1 MSQYFPQIM
10 NTRFHLAL
18 MGGVLATV
26 LGASAQSP
34 DAPPFPSITLAKDV
48 AGMEIVK
55 ALGTN
60 LPRVAEWYGKTG
72 MELRTMCAA
81 QSSLR
86 ADRKG
91 QLYYACQ
98 EAPVVSTTQ
107 ATTAITAN
115 ALPAQA
121 LTVTET
127 FALHSNPGASR
138 TIYLDFNGHTTSGT
152 LWNNGATLVTPPYSV
167 DATVTTAFS
176 ATELA
181 NILQIWKHVSEDYSA
196 HNVNVTTADPGLEA
210 LRKTTTADTTYG
222 VRVCIGGSSSDWF
235 GAGAGGVAYLNSFSW
250 NSDTPCFVFIAQLG
264 NGVPKYV
271 AEATSHEVG
280 HTVSLQ
286 HDGRLD
292 NPATVANEA
301 TEYYA
306 GHANWAPIMGNSYYN
321 AVTHFSKGEYAFAN
335 RTQDDLSAMLTHVPQ
350 KSDDHGDTI
359 ITATALNGTTL
370 NATGIIGTRLDA
382 DLFGFNTAAG
392 QITLNAQPSEVSP
405 NLDIELALY
414 DGSGNRLGTASPT
427 DTLGTS
433 LTLTVDAGTY
443 YVAIDGTGTGDPT
456 TAYNDY
462 SSIGQYSLT
471 GTVIGSGNQPPTA
484 VASQSTPVSG
494 RTPLTVQFSSVGS
507 ADSDGTIALYDWD
520 FGDGSVGSA
529 EANPVHTYTAV
540 GTYTASLV
548 VFDDGGLSSST
559 QVTITV
565 VGNQLPTAVASQST
579 PISGRSPLT
588 VQFSS
593 VGSTDTDGT
602 VVQYNWT
609 FGDGTANSTEASPVH
624 TYTAVGTYAA
634 TLVVGDNE
642 GGLSSAARVTI
653 TVTPDNRIYVA
664 SIAMTTATNNRGTT
678 ARAVVTIRNVN
689 GTVKSGATVTGRWS
703 GVVTGNASGR
713 TANNGTIGFT
723 SARTRTPGTFT
734 FTVTGVTATGNTYD
748 PTLNTLSSNSIT
760 R

>member
-1 MSQYFPQIM
+1 M
-10 NTRFHLAL
+10 
-18 MGGVLATV
+18 
-26 LGASAQSP
+26 
-34 DAPPFPSITLAKDV
+34 
-48 AGMEIVK
+48 
-55 ALGTN
+55 
-60 LPRVAEWYGKTG
+60 
-72 MELRTMCAA
+72 
-81 QSSLR
+81 
-86 ADRKG
+86 
-91 QLYYACQ
+91 
-98 EAPVVSTTQ
+98 
-107 ATTAITAN
+107 
-115 ALPAQA
+115 
-121 LTVTET
+121 
-127 FALHSNPGASR
+127 
-138 TIYLDFNGHTTSGT
+138 
-152 LWNNGATLVTPPYSV
+152 
-167 DATVTTAFS
+167 
-176 ATELA
+176 
-181 NILQIWKHVSEDYSA
+181 
-196 HNVNVTTADPGLEA
+196 
-210 LRKTTTADTTYG
+210 
-222 VRVCIGGSSSDWF
+222 
-235 GAGAGGVAYLNSFSW
+235 
-250 NSDTPCFVFIAQLG
+250 
-264 NGVPKYV
+264 
-271 AEATSHEVG
+271 
-280 HTVSLQ
+280 
-286 HDGRLD
+286 
-292 NPATVANEA
+292 
-301 TEYYA
+301 
-306 GHANWAPIMGNSYYN
+306 
-321 AVTHFSKGEYAFAN
+321 
-335 RTQDDLSAMLTHVPQ
+335 
-350 KSDDHGDTI
+350 
-359 ITATALNGTTL
+359 
-370 NATGIIGTRLDA
+370 
-382 DLFGFNTAAG
+382 
-392 QITLNAQPSEVSP
+392 
-405 NLDIELALY
+405 
-414 DGSGNRLGTASPT
+414 
-427 DTLGTS
+427 
-433 LTLTVDAGTY
+433 
-443 YVAIDGTGTGDPT
+443 
-456 TAYNDY
+456 
-462 SSIGQYSLT
+462 
-471 GTVIGSGNQPPTA
+471 IGSGNQPPTA

-602 VVQYNWT
+602 VVQYNGT

-748 PTLNTLSSNSIT
+748 STLNTLSSNSIT